1 MSSSVPALTEHLI
14 SLLARHSLQHGTF
27 TLSSGAQASY
37 YIDGRLTTMQPEGLT
52 TIGQL
57 ALVHFQEAG
66 WRPTAVGGLTLGAD
80 PIAYAIAYASAITPA
95 PIRAFTVRKE
105 PKAHGTKQQIEGP
118 LLPTDNVVVV
128 EDVLTTGASALR
140 AVDAIRSFGAEV
152 LGILAVVDREQGAR
166 ERLQDVGLAVLCL
179 TSVSQLLAH
188 KQGPR

>member
-37 YIDGRLTTMQPEGLT
+37 YIDGRLTTMRPEGLT

-57 ALVHFQEAG
+57 ALAHFQETG
-66 WRPTAVGGLTLGAD
+66 WQPTAVGGLTLGAD
-80 PIAYAIAYASAITPA
+80 PIAYAIAYASATTPA

-118 LLPTDNVVVV
+118 LLPTDNVVIV

-140 AVDAIRSFGAEV
+140 AVTAVRSFGADV
-152 LGILAVVDREQGAR
+152 LGILAVVDREQGALG
-166 ERLQDVGLAVLCL
+166 RLQDAGLTILCL
-179 TSVSQLLAH
+179 TSVSQLLAY
-188 KQGPR
+188 KRRRG

>member
-1 MSSSVPALTEHLI
+1 MSRSVPALTEHLV
-14 SLLARHSLQHGTF
+14 SLLVKHSLQHGSF

-37 YIDGRLTTMQPEGLT
+37 YIDGRLTTMRPEGLT

-57 ALVHFQEAG
+57 ALEQFQEIG
-66 WRPTAVGGLTLGAD
+66 WHPAAVGGLTLGAD
-80 PIAYAIAYASAITPA
+80 PIAYAIAYASANTPA

-118 LLPTDNVVVV
+118 LRPTDSVVVV

-140 AVDAIRSFGAEV
+140 AVDAVRSFGAQV
-152 LGILAVVDREQGAR
+152 LGVLGVVDREQGATA
-166 ERLQDVGLAVLCL
+166 RLQDSGLAVLCL

-188 KQGPR
+188 K